1 MSRNECSLAWTMRK
15 HIVAK
20 LDFQILSI
28 KVDAVVALNPHSEH
42 VLVLALSITELA

>member
-1 MSRNECSLAWTMRK
+1 MRK

-28 KVDAVVALNPHSEH
+28 KVDAVVALNHHSEH